1 MQAQLINHCWNKLI
15 GIERGEIFGL
25 SVKLK
30 ICCNLGACCWQCGRK
45 WLKNQVIFLI
55 LLWPKTSIWLWVHS
69 RDPHRKS
76 HRWRL
81 LTDREL
87 LPWPQTFESVQGR
100 IFLRFFCSWEVEVL
114 VVILLRGLVY
124 VLMCTAPDLLIS
136 WELSRLHSVPK
147 YSFPPPQD
155 LTLYFYI
162 LPSTLKL
169 VLKRYLQIH
178 IYIICIWLIIEF
190 STVTISRTNSSG
202 TTILI
207 FWPSDFVHFITTL
220 NWFMELI
227 S

>member
-1 MQAQLINHCWNKLI
+1 MHAQLINHCWNKLI

-55 LLWPKTSIWLWVHS
+55 LLWPKMSIWLWVHS

-136 WELSRLHSVPK
+136 WELSRLHTVSK
-147 YSFPPPQD
+147 YSFLPPQD

-162 LPSTLKL
+162 LPSTIKL
-169 VLKRYLQIH
+169 VLKRYLQI
-178 IYIICIWLIIEF
+178 YIPKCIWLIIEF
-190 STVTISRTNSSG
+190 STVWLLVVQTDISG

-207 FWPSDFVHFITTL
+207 FGHQILFASSLP
-220 NWFMELI
+220 
-227 S
+227 

>member
-1 MQAQLINHCWNKLI
+1 MTSNIWECPRPNFFEVFLLL
-15 GIERGEIFGL
+15 RG
-25 SVKLK
+25 
-30 ICCNLGACCWQCGRK
+30 R
-45 WLKNQVIFLI
+45 
-55 LLWPKTSIWLWVHS
+55 
-69 RDPHRKS
+69 
-76 HRWRL
+76 
-81 LTDREL
+81 
-87 LPWPQTFESVQGR
+87 
-100 IFLRFFCSWEVEVL
+100 EVL

-190 STVTISRTNSSG
+190 STVWLLVVQTAVWLLFWFFGHQILFTSS
-202 TTILI
+202 L
-207 FWPSDFVHFITTL
+207 P
-220 NWFMELI
+220 
-227 S
+227 

>member
-15 GIERGEIFGL
+15 IGIERREIFGL

-55 LLWPKTSIWLWVHS
+55 LLWPKMSIWLWVHS

-147 YSFPPPQD
+147 YSFLPPQD

-162 LPSTLKL
+162 LPSTIKL

-178 IYIICIWLIIEF
+178 IYIICIWLIIDF
-190 STVTISRTNSSG
+190 STVWLLVVQTAVWLLFWFFGHRILFASS
-202 TTILI
+202 L
-207 FWPSDFVHFITTL
+207 P
-220 NWFMELI
+220 
-227 S
+227 